1 MPQPPVVVAVHPEEG
16 ATLLGVVSSVR
27 LCTEDTVVKPAFI
40 CHCFNSWLPELDRSF
55 YRVSVSLQGI
65 QYKMM
70 LNKSVSE
77 AIKPFSLFAWS
88 EYMNIIA

>member
-40 CHCFNSWLPELDRSF
+40 CHCFNSWLPELDQITGCGVWRPHL
-55 YRVSVSLQGI
+55 SVGGCHFSDGGEEVCSL
-65 QYKMM
+65 
-70 LNKSVSE
+70 V
-77 AIKPFSLFAWS
+77 
-88 EYMNIIA
+88 